1 MEHGANSLTGS
12 WSCGLWR
19 RTTCSLTHRFLHYL
33 QYSFQ
38 CLISRDSFNTIE
50 FPSTRLSCVHTLR
63 KEAQEIAHRY
73 TCNSAGI
80 CAKNQRQIVPT
91 EELCSRVTTAS
102 SVMGPTSCECIK
114 AILDPRITANN
125 SLHMV
130 MELGNNRFGKAIYW
144 YQNIPFTVM
153 ETVTEEGQS
162 RHNSNNRIRESQ

>member
-1 MEHGANSLTGS
+1 MYIQL
-12 WSCGLWR
+12 
-19 RTTCSLTHRFLHYL
+19 
-33 QYSFQ
+33 
-38 CLISRDSFNTIE
+38 RDSFNTIK

-80 CAKNQRQIVPT
+80 CVKNQWQIVPT

-102 SVMGPTSCECIK
+102 LVMGPTSCECTK

-130 MELGNNRFGKAIYW
+130 MELGNKSLLIIDLVSKYAIYS
-144 YQNIPFTVM
+144 YGNGYGGGSKPAQQQQQNSGKPVKVVLCERF
-153 ETVTEEGQS
+153 
-162 RHNSNNRIRESQ
+162 SQGHCDR

>member
-1 MEHGANSLTGS
+1 MYIQL
-12 WSCGLWR
+12 
-19 RTTCSLTHRFLHYL
+19 
-33 QYSFQ
+33 
-38 CLISRDSFNTIE
+38 RDSFNTIK

-102 SVMGPTSCECIK
+102 LVMGPTSCECTK

-130 MELGNNRFGKAIYW
+130 MELGNKLLLIIDLAKQSIGIKICHLQIWKRLRRRVKAGTTATTEFGKAS
-144 YQNIPFTVM
+144 
-153 ETVTEEGQS
+153 EGCS
-162 RHNSNNRIRESQ
+162 LREV